1 MMRFM
6 VCSSVFK
13 FFEIKKPVLKKDGLA
28 AVLPPLF
35 AACSRKTASLSTTY
49 SRHYNG

>member
-35 AACSRKTASLSTTY
+35 AVCSRKTASLSTTY

>member
-28 AVLPPLF
+28 ARVTTFVRRLLTQNSLFEYYILAPL
-35 AACSRKTASLSTTY
+35 
-49 SRHYNG
+49 